1 MAWIIPAITAAGSL
15 AGGIGGIVAAVRA
28 GGGTAKTTG
37 GGGGPPPKDP
47 NPVYYGRFTPAQQAT
62 GMPDPE
68 GATAKKMGQLGEM
81 GATGLANPYVGTARG
96 QQDEMRQKYLEALGA
111 LGARARGENSVVDA
125 QAQVERERAK
135 RTFLSQLA
143 TMSGQGLYNPG
154 AARAAQAQS
163 SGFQQSIAGTVA
175 AAKAKEIQDA
185 ETAYLQAIGAGR
197 GQDLSLMGKEL
208 EQEKQRQAF
217 YAAMEGLSQGYAG
230 MDLQNKLAQQAG
242 QQSYEQFLAD
252 LYLRSRQG
260 GDAIAAQQNLAN
272 QQLYGQLGVAG
283 LNAASGALGTLGS
296 MYRTS
301 NTGGSGNT
309 GSGGDS
315 GTSWWDWPKG

>member
-1 MAWIIPAITAAGSL
+1 MAWIPAAITAAGAL
-15 AGGIGGIVAAVRA
+15 AGGVGGIVAAVRA
-28 GGGTAKTTG
+28 GGGGAEVKG

-47 NPVYYGRFTPAQQAT
+47 SPVYYGRFTPAQQAT
-62 GMPDPE
+62 GMPDPY
-68 GATAKKMGQLGEM
+68 GATAKKQAELEAM
-81 GATGLANPYVGTARG
+81 GAGGLANPFVSGARG
-96 QQDEMRQKYLEALGA
+96 QQDEMRQKYLEALGT

-125 QAQVERERAK
+125 QAQIERERAK

-143 TMSGQGLYNPG
+143 TMSGQGYYSPA

-163 SGFQQSIAGTVA
+163 SGFQQSIAGNVA

-208 EQEKQRQAF
+208 DAERQRQAF
-217 YAAMEGLSQGYAG
+217 YAAMAGLSKDYAG

-242 QQSYEQFLAD
+242 QQSYEQFLAN
-252 LYLRSRQG
+252 LYLQSQQG
-260 GDAIAAQQNLAN
+260 NAALAQQQNLAN

-283 LNAASGALGTLGS
+283 LNAGAGALGALGS
-296 MYRTS
+296 YYQATNKS
-301 NTGGSGNT
+301 
-309 GSGGDS
+309 SGGAAGSDA
-315 GTSWWDWPKG
+315 GTTWWDWPKG